1 MSHFECRKILSYT
14 PEEMFDLVVDIES
27 YPEFLPWCADA
38 KIIDRSSKAVYN
50 EVLSADLTIKFNIM
64 TQKYRSI
71 ITTKK
76 DQDSYIIKIQSQHSV
91 FEYLDSKWILGK
103 HGSGSDVSFSTDF
116 KFKSDFFQELIAL
129 FFEQVSVKI
138 ISKFEERAKKIYSK

>member
-1 MSHFECRKILSYT
+1 MPRFECRKILSYT
-14 PEEMFDLVVDIES
+14 PEEMFDLIVDIES

-38 KIIDRSSKAVYN
+38 KIIDRSSKEVYSQ
-50 EVLSADLTIKFNIM
+50 VLSADLTIKFNIM

-71 ITTKK
+71 ITTKQ
-76 DQDSYIIKIQSQHSV
+76 DQDGYIIKIQSRHSV
-91 FEYLDSKWILGK
+91 FEYLDSKWILSK
-103 HGSGSDVSFSTDF
+103 QGSGSNVSFLIDF
-116 KFKSDFFQELIAL
+116 KFKSDLFQELIAL